1 MKIKEELEKQ
11 IKGEVSDSLDVIKK
25 FSTDASI
32 FSMTPEVVVAPKDVD
47 DISKIISF
55 VSDKNKEG
63 NRVSIVPRVGGTCMS
78 GGALTESIVLDMT
91 AHFNRIGEVDNN
103 SKTITVQSG
112 VYYRDMEK
120 ATIPSNLEL
129 ASYTSSKNICGV
141 GGMVGNNASGE
152 RSIKY
157 GATSKQVESLRVILS
172 DGKRYEFKPLSREEL
187 VAKESEDTFEGKL
200 YREIH
205 NLIDQNEQL
214 IESKFPKVKKNA
226 AGYALNEIW
235 NKDKT
240 KFNLGRIFV
249 GSQATLGIIDD
260 ITFRLIPR
268 IKYSAM
274 LVIAINDL
282 KSITPVVH
290 SLLRSNSEVI
300 ETFDH
305 HTYELAEEYLKE
317 DAERAKLAKGKH
329 LIVFGQFDGES
340 EKEALEKAEVAKKDL
355 LENGFE
361 SELVVDRDVVESFL
375 AIRRGSFKML
385 LEHPHP
391 NMRAAAFLE
400 DTIVPIENY
409 GEFLERL
416 EEILADYK
424 LTYTYAGHIGDG
436 SIRLVPLVN
445 FEKEGI
451 KDEIMELSEKVYN
464 LVFEFGGSMSVDHN
478 DGLIRTVFLEK
489 MYGAEMV
496 SLFRRV
502 KELFDPLN
510 IFNQGKKVD
519 LIGLNP
525 KDYILTRN
533 RS

>member
-1 MKIKEELEKQ
+1 MKEELSVIGLE
-11 IKGEVSDSLDVIKK
+11 GEIIDSAEVIKK

-32 FSMTPEVVVAPKDVD
+32 FTMTPEIVVAPKDVD

-55 VSDKNKEG
+55 ASDKNKEG
-63 NRVSIVPRVGGTCMS
+63 NIVSIVPRVGGTCMS
-78 GGALTESIVLDMT
+78 GGSLTESVALDMT
-91 AHFNRIGEVDNN
+91 AHFTRIDSVDENT
-103 SKTITVQSG
+103 KTITVQSG

-120 ATIPSNLEL
+120 ATIPYNLEL

-172 DGKRYEFKPLSREEL
+172 DGKKYNFKPLSREEL
-187 VAKESEDTFEGKL
+187 AEKEKEDTFEGKL
-200 YREIH
+200 YREMH
-205 NLIDQNEQL
+205 ALIDQNEQL
-214 IESKFPKVKKNA
+214 IESRFPKVKKNA

-235 NKDKT
+235 NKEKT
-240 KFNLGRIFV
+240 EFNLGRIFI
-249 GSQATLGIIDD
+249 GAQATLGIIDD
-260 ITFRLIPR
+260 ITFKLIPR

-274 LVIAINDL
+274 LVVAINDL

-305 HTYELAEEYLKE
+305 HTYELAEEYMKD

-340 EKEALEKAEVAKKDL
+340 EKEALEKAENAKKDL
-355 LENGFE
+355 ADNGFE
-361 SELVVDRDVVESFL
+361 AELITDRDVVESFL

-385 LEHPHP
+385 LEHPHVD
-391 NMRAAAFLE
+391 MRAAAFLE
-400 DTIVPIENY
+400 DTIVPIEHY
-409 GEFLERL
+409 GDFLEKL
-416 EEILADYK
+416 EAILADYQ

-451 KDEIMELSEKVYN
+451 RDEIMELSEKVCN
-464 LVFEFGGSMSVDHN
+464 LVFEFKGSMSVDHN
-478 DGLIRTVFLEK
+478 DGLIRTILLEK
-489 MYGAEMV
+489 MYGQEMV
-496 SLFRRV
+496 QIFKKV
-502 KELFDPLN
+502 KMLFDPLD

-525 KDYILTRN
+525 KDFILTRN
-533 RS
+533 RL